1 MSESTNIEWA
11 NHTGGPY
18 FGCDPVSPG
27 CVNCYAWELA
37 ESRLEPLFRRAYK
50 AAGFADWE
58 TRPVWGRN
66 ATRVLSKGF
75 WKDAVRINKM
85 HASRGTRGRW
95 FPSMIDWLD
104 EMPGGIIDLEGKK
117 LETAAVMGDFLKLIH
132 DTPNVDWLLLTKR
145 PENFERCIEEA
156 FDHTH
161 GEGWQSLWTQG
172 EPPANVWIGTST
184 EDQERADER
193 IPEMLKIPARLR
205 FLSVEPL
212 LGPIE
217 FSDVSKR
224 GDAVEQLGR
233 RALEGID
240 WVIVGGESGSK
251 ARPCNVEWI
260 RGVMKQCQ
268 AAGVACFV
276 KQLGARPMTT
286 LGMMSEFPEWRE
298 VCHQVDGKGDRAVV
312 EARLKHA
319 KGGDINE
326 WPEDLRVREFPQ
338 VDQGSAEPRP
348 TV

>member
-27 CVNCYAWELA
+27 CVNCYALELA

-104 EMPGGIIDLEGKK
+104 EMPGGIIDREGKK
-117 LETAAVMGDFLKLIH
+117 LEPAAGMGDFMKLIH
-132 DTPNVDWLLLTKR
+132 DTPNLDWLLLTKR
-145 PENFERCIEEA
+145 PENWGRRIEECWKQ
-156 FDHTH
+156 FPIPHPIRVWLSRWFT
-161 GEGWQSLWTQG
+161 G

-184 EDQERADER
+184 EDQERADKR

-224 GDAVEQLGR
+224 GDAVEQLGK

-251 ARPCNVEWI
+251 ARPCNVDWI
-260 RGVMKQCQ
+260 RSVARQCK
-268 AAGVACFV
+268 AAGVPCFV
-276 KQLGARPMTT
+276 KQLGANIIMEGPF
-286 LGMMSEFPEWRE
+286 GEDRE
-298 VCHQVDGKGDRAVV
+298 LHEIQIST
-312 EARLKHA
+312 KHP
-319 KGGDINE
+319 KGGDIDE

-338 VDQGSAEPRP
+338 VSREGAKEAKG
-348 TV
+348 